1 MNSIQ
6 VSPLSQ
12 WREFCKKGL
21 LAYQKDADG
30 NAIFFPRVVSPK
42 TGSADLTWCTSK
54 GLGTVYSVTTMFSK
68 GQPTGNVALVD
79 LDEGFRMLST
89 IRMNSAE
96 LPVVGLRVRVKFEPV
111 AGDDSAPIPVF
122 VDARERS

>member
-1 MNSIQ
+1 MNSLQ

-12 WREFCKKGL
+12 WREFCKQGL
-21 LAYQKDADG
+21 LAYQKDASG
-30 NAIFFPRVVSPK
+30 NAVFFPRVISPK
-42 TGSADLTWCTSK
+42 TGSTELTWCTSK

-96 LPVVGLRVRVKFEPV
+96 LPIVGMRVQVRFEP
-111 AGDDSAPIPVF
+111 AADDDSVPIPVF
-122 VDARERS
+122 VDARE